1 MTNPTD
7 LADLAGLADI
17 AETAVQLGRALLHSS
32 RLTDIRH
39 KSDRDTVTN
48 VDLAIERDIRAY
60 LAQATPNIGFYSEEH
75 DATTPLNTT
84 GPVWTLDPIDGTA
97 NYTHGLPL
105 CAVSL
110 ALIHHGTPTVAVI
123 DAPFLNLRYTAT
135 TGNGAYA
142 NNHPIHVSTTTN
154 LANAIV
160 AIGDY
165 ATGPGA
171 AEKNTRRLTLTATL
185 AHHVERIRMFGTAA
199 LDLAWLAQGRI
210 DAAIM
215 LSNKPW
221 DTAAGTLIAR
231 EAGAHIT
238 DAHANPHTPHS
249 TETIS
254 TTPGITQPL
263 HTLIRTITQ

>member
-7 LADLAGLADI
+7 LADLAVI
-17 AETAVQLGRALLHSS
+17 AETAAQLGRTLLHSS
-32 RLTDIRH
+32 HLTDIRH

-48 VDLAIERDIRAY
+48 VDLTIEREIRTY
-60 LAQATPNIGFYSEEH
+60 LARATPHIGFYSEEH
-75 DATTPLNTT
+75 NGTTPLDIT

-110 ALIHHGTPTVAVI
+110 ALIHHGQPTVAVI
-123 DAPFLNLRYTAT
+123 DAPFLDLRYTAT
-135 TGNGAYA
+135 HGHGAYA
-142 NNHPIHVSTTTN
+142 NGHRIHVSTTTN
-154 LANAIV
+154 LADAIV

-165 ATGPGA
+165 AVGPGA
-171 AEKNTRRLTLTATL
+171 AEKNTRRLNLTATL
-185 AHHVERIRMFGTAA
+185 AQHVERIRMFGTAA

-221 DTAAGTLIAR
+221 DTAAGTLIAK

-238 DAHANPHTPHS
+238 DAHNNPHTPHS
-249 TETIS
+249 KETIS

-263 HTLIRTITQ
+263 HELIHASTQ